1 MKLDFH
7 RPVFAMQSRRQNLDG
22 LSKSDS
28 PQFPTPAWIH
38 LWELPNPFSFDEA
51 LLLCQ
56 VSEDEWLVWIPD
68 HGEAILTFKK
78 GRDST
83 IAKNLWL
90 HSLILPTSAVIGVNS
105 SQ

>member
-1 MKLDFH
+1 MKIDSH
-7 RPVFAMQSRRQNLDG
+7 QPDFAMESRRQNLDC

-28 PQFPTPAWIH
+28 QQFPTPAWIH

-68 HGEAILTFKK
+68 HGEAMLRTRQFS
-78 GRDST
+78 R
-83 IAKNLWL
+83 
-90 HSLILPTSAVIGVNS
+90 
-105 SQ
+105 